1 MDGLFQV
8 DEIAQWLREFGVWA
22 ILVSLLINILIS
34 ILGIIPSL
42 FLSGA
47 NAVVFGFIPGF
58 WISLTGE
65 VIGAGIS
72 YWLYRWGFGK
82 LKSVKEERWG
92 WLQKLNDVNRKQ
104 RITMLLLARLT
115 PFIPSGVI
123 TFAAAV
129 SSMRFI
135 DFMVVTFIGKAPSIA
150 METLVGHDLIRFND
164 NLPRLLISLLFIAF
178 VYFLFRKKRN
188 KSNGMR

>member
-1 MDGLFQV
+1 MMDDLFQV
-8 DEIAQWLREFGVWA
+8 DKIAEWLRAFGVWA
-22 ILVSLLINILIS
+22 ILISLLINILIS
-34 ILGIIPSL
+34 ILGFVPSL

-65 VIGAGIS
+65 VLGAGFS

-82 LKSVKEERWG
+82 LKSVKQERWG
-92 WLQKLNDVNRKQ
+92 WLQRLNDVSRKK
-104 RITMLLLARLT
+104 RITILLLARLT
-115 PFIPSGVI
+115 PLIPSGVI

-129 SSMRFI
+129 SFMRFL
-135 DFMVVTFIGKAPSIA
+135 DFIVVTFIGKAPSIA

-164 NLPRLLISLLFIAF
+164 NFPRLLISLLFIALL
-178 VYFLFRKKRN
+178 YFLFKNKRKKTN
-188 KSNGMR
+188 